1 MGKQLANLP
10 PIPMGTINL
19 PVRGIRLNSTPLS
32 QNIELRSNIEHSM
45 NVTASALAL
54 EEDWE
59 LWVHQDTLLGWTQQR
74 AFSMGIVGYGVAI
87 DPVDLKI
94 QEDAFELALRLWK
107 IEGRGL
113 WWRDYTAT
121 GTIQQKEH
129 KLKLK
134 GETVTE
140 GDTSE
145 RAGLVDPLALIAESF
160 ILDGISDQLSQSLP
174 NHKVLK

>member
-1 MGKQLANLP
+1 
-10 PIPMGTINL
+10 
-19 PVRGIRLNSTPLS
+19 
-32 QNIELRSNIEHSM
+32 M
-45 NVTASALAL
+45 NVKASKLAL

-59 LWVHQDTLLGWTQQR
+59 LWVHQDTLLGWTQQK
-74 AFSMGIVGYGVAI
+74 AFSMGVVGYGVAI

-129 KLKLK
+129 KLRLK
-134 GETVTE
+134 GDSVKREKKVN
-140 GDTSE
+140 E
-145 RAGLVDPLALIAESF
+145 RVWSDPLALIAESF

-174 NHKVLK
+174 NHKSTQMSGLKWKLQLEDWSAMVPIQSS

>member
-1 MGKQLANLP
+1 
-10 PIPMGTINL
+10 
-19 PVRGIRLNSTPLS
+19 
-32 QNIELRSNIEHSM
+32 
-45 NVTASALAL
+45 
-54 EEDWE
+54 
-59 LWVHQDTLLGWTQQR
+59 
-74 AFSMGIVGYGVAI
+74 MGIVGYGVAI

-174 NHKVLK
+174 NHKSTQMSGLKWKLQLEDWSANNNAVQLSGSIDVSEGKKKQKKKNTGKTDKTTK